1 MPLNSQE
8 RDPKD
13 LEASDDRAEAPLLP
27 GPHRKA
33 VTSPQLNQVPSQRHD
48 DRLGG
53 DRSNPGSQRKAF
65 LLASIVLLAVAC
77 VEFGIAL
84 PTLFSSST
92 AFHFPGL
99 RHYPRFLVIGDW
111 GRQGRENQTV
121 VADAMA
127 QKAKSFRPDF
137 IVSTGDNFY
146 ETGLVS
152 YDDPAFDL
160 SFRNVYNHS
169 ELQVPWLVALGN
181 HDYGEASSN
190 DKPDC
195 TKASKSS
202 GECYFGPSHQLDIR
216 LVRRDPRW
224 HCERT
229 FSKTYADGAVEIFF
243 IDTTPII
250 SSYADESWATNRGGV
265 LQQSWEDQVRELE
278 ARLARSQA
286 DWKLVVGHHPIRTN
300 HRSDLMYVD
309 MVDRVEPL
317 LIKYG
322 VQLYMCGHDHNLQ
335 YIYNPER
342 GYHQITSGAGSQIGS
357 GFYGDKDS
365 PFQYAA
371 NGFVTVAVGRNSL
384 RVEYLGVDTN
394 QPLFVVD
401 VPRHVNYA

>member
-1 MPLNSQE
+1 MSLIRGQDE
-8 RDPKD
+8 REDRSREEGKD
-13 LEASDDRAEAPLLP
+13 LEASEAPLLRSR
-27 GPHRKA
+27 GPQPSTSSPWNRRPNDVQNCLGTQPKA
-33 VTSPQLNQVPSQRHD
+33 Y
-48 DRLGG
+48 
-53 DRSNPGSQRKAF
+53 
-65 LLASIVLLAVAC
+65 LLASIILLAVAC

-92 AFHFPGL
+92 TLPFPGL
-99 RHYPRFLVIGDW
+99 RHYPRFLVLGDW
-111 GRQGRENQTV
+111 GRQGRENQSV

-127 QKAKSFRPDF
+127 QKARSFRPDF
-137 IVSTGDNFY
+137 IISTGDNFY

-152 YDDPAFDL
+152 YDDPAFDA
-160 SFRNVYNHS
+160 SFRNVYHHA

-181 HDYGEASSN
+181 HDYGEAGSN

-195 TKASKSS
+195 TKASKAS

-216 LVRRDPRW
+216 LVHRDSRW

-229 FSKTYADGAVEIFF
+229 FSETFADGAVEIFF

-250 SSYADESWATNRGGV
+250 SSYADENWASNRGG
-265 LQQSWEDQVRELE
+265 LLEQSWEDQVRELE

-300 HRSDLMYVD
+300 HRSDLMYAD

-335 YIYNPER
+335 YIYNPDR

-357 GFYGDKDS
+357 GFYGEKDS

-371 NGFVTVAVGRNSL
+371 NGFVAVAMGRNSL
-384 RVEYLGVDTN
+384 RVEYLGVDSD
-394 QPLFVVD
+394 QPLFVAD
-401 VPRHVNYA
+401 IPRHIEYA